1 MSRIFDALQRTT
13 AEEATPTQVAALE
26 SAIARR
32 VSSVD
37 DIDAEQLLFSAS
49 LGIDTSSIQV
59 RRYVPVEVYCV
70 REDFGE
76 AADLQTCLDRWLAT
90 VGLSSVRQTPWEY
103 GSLRLRSVHR
113 TKGRLTSE
121 DLMLVQTLLKVTM
134 EDALASMNV
143 SVRRGE
149 HPKKDELEEAKVRSE
164 IAKNRAA
171 AFKAVGDGAI
181 SLAKA
186 ILTASVGVSIL
197 VGTFRI
203 SKIEVPA
210 LSVPKIVIE
219 SISPKQA
226 VGEWSASRSAAA
238 PRVSQQR

>member
-1 MSRIFDALQRTT
+1 
-13 AEEATPTQVAALE
+13 
-26 SAIARR
+26 
-32 VSSVD
+32 
-37 DIDAEQLLFSAS
+37 
-49 LGIDTSSIQV
+49 
-59 RRYVPVEVYCV
+59 
-70 REDFGE
+70 
-76 AADLQTCLDRWLAT
+76 
-90 VGLSSVRQTPWEY
+90 
-103 GSLRLRSVHR
+103 
-113 TKGRLTSE
+113 
-121 DLMLVQTLLKVTM
+121 M